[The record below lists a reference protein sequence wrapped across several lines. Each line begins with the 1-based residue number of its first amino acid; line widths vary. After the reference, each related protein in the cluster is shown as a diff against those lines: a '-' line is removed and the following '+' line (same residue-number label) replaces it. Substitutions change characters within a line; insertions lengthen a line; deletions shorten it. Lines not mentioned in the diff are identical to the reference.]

1 MFMESGYHAW
11 NHGANALETLQKFQI
26 DLTKE
31 HSDDGKF
38 LPNAFVAL

>member
-1 MFMESGYHAW
+1 MESGYHAW

-26 DLTKE
+26 DLTNE
-31 HSDDGKF
+31 DSDDSKL

>member
-1 MFMESGYHAW
+1 MESGYHAW

-26 DLTKE
+26 DLTNE
-31 HSDDGKF
+31 DSDDGKF